1 MKKRIYIGLILLLSI
16 FAAGSMIA
24 VVYVMKTS
32 NRMDRLIVLH
42 QVEILREDLII
53 LIQQVQSSIYRNR
66 TRSSSDADLLVAH
79 VQEMDRAMNTCT
91 GCHEQHS
98 PELKQGLQGMRDMA
112 DDYKE
117 AISRLFTASANPRRI
132 EALERRVLQLGQDL
146 ISMSQGMAF
155 TANVRL
161 QQKTQETMAVV
172 REVKVILTVTLVTGF
187 LLAIITAYGLAKSLD
202 RPLQRLLDA
211 TRKIARGDLHTQV
224 YMSGEEGQEFKE
236 LGDAFNAMTKNL
248 ALSQRQ
254 LIQSTKLA
262 AIGELA
268 TNIAYEVNNPLT
280 GVLGYAGLLLR
291 SDDVPPEKKEHL
303 RTIERE
309 TLRAREILK
318 NLLDFARRKPPR
330 LVSADICAVI
340 EDALALVRGQAKLC
354 NVEIVSHCADELPPV
369 SVDIDE
375 MKQVFVNLM
384 NNAFFAMPSGGSL
397 TVRCRRD
404 RDIAGARVLVVEFED
419 TGIGIPEPHLDKI
432 FDPFFT
438 TRVDGEGTGLGLS
451 ISYMIVSNHGGR
463 IEVES
468 TVGKGSVFKVILA
481 AEGQ

>member
-1 MKKRIYIGLILLLSI
+1 
-16 FAAGSMIA
+16 
-24 VVYVMKTS
+24 
-32 NRMDRLIVLH
+32 
-42 QVEILREDLII
+42 
-53 LIQQVQSSIYRNR
+53 
-66 TRSSSDADLLVAH
+66 
-79 VQEMDRAMNTCT
+79 
-91 GCHEQHS
+91 
-98 PELKQGLQGMRDMA
+98 
-112 DDYKE
+112 
-117 AISRLFTASANPRRI
+117 
-132 EALERRVLQLGQDL
+132 
-146 ISMSQGMAF
+146 
-155 TANVRL
+155 
-161 QQKTQETMAVV
+161 
-172 REVKVILTVTLVTGF
+172 VILTVTLVTGF

-224 YMSGEEGQEFKE
+224 NISGDEGEEFKE

-248 ALSQRQ
+248 TLSQRQ
-254 LIQSTKLA
+254 LVQSTKLA

-354 NVEIVSHCADELPPV
+354 NVEIATHCTDELPPV

-397 TVRCRRD
+397 TIRCRRD
-404 RDIAGARVLVVEFED
+404 RDMAGAGVLVLEFED

-468 TVGKGSVFKVILA
+468 TVGKGSVFRVILA
-481 AEGQ
+481 A